1 MEIASL
7 PVLFAFI
14 GVIFQRAKIL
24 LCPCQTEYRSANMNK
39 KTGEKQRISI
49 GNIGKKL
56 KITKNTKK
64 TYRWLKNL
72 VKYR

>member
-1 MEIASL
+1 M
-7 PVLFAFI
+7 
-14 GVIFQRAKIL
+14 L
-24 LCPCQTEYRSANMNK
+24 LCPCQTEHRSANMNK
-39 KTGEKQRISI
+39 KTGEKQRVSI

-64 TYRWLKNL
+64 TYRQLKNL

>member
-1 MEIASL
+1 M
-7 PVLFAFI
+7 
-14 GVIFQRAKIL
+14 L

-39 KTGEKQRISI
+39 KTGEKQRVSI

-64 TYRWLKNL
+64 TYRQLKNL